1 MKTSGVCVISY
12 EELLRV
18 FEADLQIDKVFGAS
32 LSLRADL
39 HRTEPKACSPGD
51 RHYIRLSPQRQ
62 ADIYVGMAT
71 LAEFNLDETIAV
83 LTRTPATL
91 DAMLRGLPKSWVRS
105 NEGKDTWSAFDI
117 VGHLIVGERTDWMP
131 RTRRILE
138 NGEARPFDPFDRFAQ
153 SRESQS
159 KSLEQLLDD
168 FARLRREN
176 LAALLALNLQPE
188 DLNRRGRHP
197 ALGVVTL
204 SQLLATWAV
213 HDLTHVHQLSRVMAH
228 QYRDAVGPW
237 SAYLGVLQCS
247 GHSS

>member
-1 MKTSGVCVISY
+1 MG
-12 EELLRV
+12 
-18 FEADLQIDKVFGAS
+18 
-32 LSLRADL
+32 
-39 HRTEPKACSPGD
+39 
-51 RHYIRLSPQRQ
+51 
-62 ADIYVGMAT
+62 T
-71 LAEFNLDETIAV
+71 LTEFNLDETIAV

-91 DAMLRGLPKSWVRS
+91 DALLRGLPASWVRS

-117 VGHLIVGERTDWMP
+117 VGHLIVGERTDWM
-131 RTRRILE
+131 TRARAILE

-153 SRESQS
+153 SRESQD

-168 FARLRREN
+168 FARLRKEN

-188 DLNRRGRHP
+188 DLSRRGRHP

-204 SQLLATWAV
+204 QQLLATWAV
-213 HDLTHVHQLSRVMAH
+213 HDLTHIHQISRVMAC

-247 GHSS
+247 GHSSP